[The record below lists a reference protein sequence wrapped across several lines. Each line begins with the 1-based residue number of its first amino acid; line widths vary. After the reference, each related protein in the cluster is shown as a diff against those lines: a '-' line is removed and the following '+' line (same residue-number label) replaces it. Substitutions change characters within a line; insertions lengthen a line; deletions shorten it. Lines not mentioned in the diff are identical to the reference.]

1 MSRPIEREAAA
12 ADAPGGSEEVVAS
25 DSRVRELREA
35 LRQVEDRVER
45 ACLASGRDRGSVT
58 LIVVTKFFPARD
70 VLALID
76 LGVADIG
83 ESRDQEARS
92 KVDQVREQVGAKAA
106 PAVHMIGQVQTK
118 KARSIVRYA
127 DAVHSL
133 DRTRLVTALD
143 RASGSAIAEGERLG
157 PLDVT
162 LQVDL
167 DDGDIERRGG
177 VRPGDAPSLAD
188 AIAATEFLRLRG
200 VMAIAPAGAAD
211 DKAALVQAFAA
222 LARCHAQIRSSHPTA
237 DWLSAGMSGDLEEAV
252 EVGATHLRVGSAILG
267 SRPTQR

>member
-1 MSRPIEREAAA
+1 MSRPIERGDPTGDAA
-12 ADAPGGSEEVVAS
+12 GGSQEGVAS
-25 DSRVRELREA
+25 ESRVRELRDA
-35 LRQVEDRVER
+35 LRRVEDRVER
-45 ACLASGRDRGSVT
+45 ACAAAGRDRGSVT
-58 LIVVTKFFPARD
+58 LMVVTKFFPARD
-70 VLALID
+70 VLALMN

-83 ESRDQEARS
+83 ESRDQEART
-92 KVDQVREQVGAKAA
+92 KMDQVRSQVGAKGL

-127 DAVHSL
+127 DAVHSV

-143 RASGSAIAEGERLG
+143 RASGSAIAESERVG

-177 VRPGDAPSLAD
+177 VRLGEALSLAD
-188 AIAATEFLRLRG
+188 AIAAAEFLRLRG
-200 VMAIAPAGAAD
+200 VMAIAPAGATHDEATLT
-211 DKAALVQAFAA
+211 KAFAA
-222 LARCHAQIRSSHPTA
+222 LARCHAQIRSSHPAA

-252 EVGATHLRVGSAILG
+252 KVGATHLRVGSAILG